1 MSILKL
7 KKVVIILDEKMYEL
21 FKNAMDNQAESIKEI
36 TKIVEKVENMNTEA
50 MLTIDEANKRMQE
63 TFNTGNKNWRIAFQT
78 LIISICILI
87 LGSLA
92 IYFTTPFQA
101 SATAE
106 STAISTSSSK
116 STDNNKNESHSN
128 NKNTYK
134 NVDDGKLKGE

>member
-1 MSILKL
+1 
-7 KKVVIILDEKMYEL
+7 MYEL

-87 LGSLA
+87 LGSLG
-92 IYFTTPFQA
+92 IYFLTPFQA
-101 SATAE
+101 SASAE
-106 STAISTSSSK
+106 ATSTSTSSSN
-116 STDNNKNESHSN
+116 STDNNNTSNSN
-128 NKNTYK
+128 NKNIDK
-134 NVDDGKLKGE
+134 NNNNSKLKEE